1 VRPDPPFVMRA
12 ALKTLEEVS
21 AGLTDTQAVSRLR
34 GVMSLLSVVQG
45 EWDTC
50 ASSRA
55 AGISRYTDVV
65 RAGARLM
72 TGERRERLRQ
82 VLAGT
87 EATASDLRISAL
99 EMTLDRLRAAVIDLQ
114 AWLEETEEPEAQ
126 ELLALLWRAEHDD
139 AKSEDRNHSFW

>member
-12 ALKTLEEVS
+12 ALTTLEDVS
-21 AGLTDTQAVSRLR
+21 ATLTDAQAVSRLR
-34 GVMSLLSVVQG
+34 GVMSLLLVVQG

-55 AGISRYTDVV
+55 AGISRYADVV
-65 RAGARLM
+65 RASVGLV

-82 VLAGT
+82 VLAAT
-87 EATASDLRISAL
+87 EATATDLRISAL
-99 EMTLDRLRAAVIDLQ
+99 EMTLDRLRGAVIDLQ
-114 AWLEETEEPEAQ
+114 AWLEETDGPEAK
-126 ELLALLWRAEHDD
+126 ELLAALWRAEHDD

>member
-12 ALKTLEEVS
+12 ALMTLEEVS